1 VLSYVARRRAS
12 LVPLRAGMVVLGFAI
27 SLAGE
32 ALNEALSPRGRG
44 TR

>member
-1 VLSYVARRRAS
+1 MLPYVARRLAS

-27 SLAGE
+27 NLAGE